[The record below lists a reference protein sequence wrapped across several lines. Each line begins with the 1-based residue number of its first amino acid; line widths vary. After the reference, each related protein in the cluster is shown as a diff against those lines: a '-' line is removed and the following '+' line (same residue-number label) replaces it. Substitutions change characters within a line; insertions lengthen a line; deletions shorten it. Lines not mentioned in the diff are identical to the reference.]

1 MMIALAPMELKNAC
15 DRLQSFESE
24 VPNILLNDLD
34 GERSDFA
41 DKNIQIID
49 SPNNT
54 YGLLSDLTGKAD
66 NLDPIDRHESNGST
80 ILDTYN
86 PNDTALYPAQNQYF
100 SQPQPQ
106 PLYGTDASGSRSS
119 YETCTTASVPLITQ
133 TDEYIEARSSIFLQ
147 SQLEANWEYT
157 SATVMDNAILGGI
170 TDKQMAEL
178 VGFADVGFNQN
189 EGSSSFKNLL

>member
-34 GERSDFA
+34 GERSDLA

-54 YGLLSDLTGKAD
+54 YGLLSDLTVKAD
-66 NLDPIDRHESNGST
+66 NLDPIDRLQSNRST

-86 PNDTALYPAQNQYF
+86 PNDTVPYLAQNQYF

-106 PLYGTDASGSRSS
+106 SLDGTDTSGSRSN
-119 YETCTTASVPLITQ
+119 YENWTTTSVPLITQ
-133 TDEYIEARSSIFLQ
+133 TDGYIEVRPSIFSQ
-147 SQLEANWEYT
+147 SQFGVNWGNT
-157 SATVMDNAILGGI
+157 SATVDNTFPGRI
-170 TDKQMAEL
+170 TDEQMAEL
-178 VGFADVGFNQN
+178 FRSADIDPRSHM
-189 EGSSSFKNLL
+189 EGPYPPPYY